1 MLPEI
6 PFFEGFW
13 YFVAVLLGMIA
24 WRIWGERV
32 RAALRRFDQRRRD
45 ADLQACFDRMNPNAH
60 FRQSVD
66 QISDATPA
74 VEPFATAEGAADPR
88 AVWNGEIYATREE
101 AEAARWR
108 HVITEARMFYIDLDR
123 AYNNRI
129 RSRAR
134 GDTLRKDNDGEP

>member
-13 YFVAVLLGMIA
+13 YFVGAIVAMVA

-32 RAALRRFDQRRRD
+32 MAALRRFDQRRRD
-45 ADLQACFDRMNPNAH
+45 ADLQAYFDRMNPNAH

-66 QISDATPA
+66 QISEATPA
-74 VEPFATAEGAADPR
+74 IEPLANGAA
-88 AVWNGEIYATREE
+88 AWNGATFATREE

-108 HVITEARMFYIDLDR
+108 HVITQARDFYIDLDR
-123 AYNNRI
+123 SYGNKIRGPRAPNRV
-129 RSRAR
+129 
-134 GDTLRKDNDGEP
+134 GDGK